1 MPRLPPFAYSFQFD
15 MNSEVALWGRPSLD
29 DDVTLTLTIETP
41 SQIKHLLDN
50 ELLLALLILSSK
62 LSIKRKLD
70 VLRQEV
76 EHIFEAIG
84 IKLKWTREKDYLV
97 THLDRVLVSN
107 VDLLSF
113 QEVYYERKS

>member
-1 MPRLPPFAYSFQFD
+1 